1 MSEQRRQQ
9 AMKKYLLAAVA
20 ALAIGGVAHA
30 SDVACHLTDQR
41 GNTLDYTFHWATG
54 DPAIQELG
62 FTRNGQNANY
72 NHTPLWHGFNNPDSS
87 TITSDEAPGWFI
99 TYATTP
105 GNGQA
110 ALWHNRNMVAQGE
123 CYTVPTVAAAPAY
136 NPASAPYNP
145 PTPVASAGEDSVG
158 LINVGKAVM
167 VQVTLG
173 SQPVTMIVDTGA
185 TGMLVPAKVADKLVA
200 SGEASNA
207 DDAKIQQAD
216 GNTVTE
222 RTILIH
228 SLTSAD
234 IRSARSA
241 PRSPPMDPTQWDCS
255 RSRSSIAPVVSRSTR
270 LPTS

>member
-9 AMKKYLLAAVA
+9 AMKKYLLTAVA

-185 TGMLVPAKVADKLVA
+185 TGMPVPAKVADKLVA